1 MTTPVQLRP
10 AEGAGRRALW
20 MAFAAIVLTL
30 MLPVAGLFMAIFAL
44 VVSIRA
50 VPALRSVAKPA
61 TTAVVGIV
69 ISSLALLVAI
79 GVTAMQFYFSDEL
92 AAYAE
97 CKIGA
102 GTVTAQNECVDQLE
116 RAMEKRFSFLQPG
129 ELQFPFPP

>member
-50 VPALRSVAKPA
+50 VPALKSAAKPV

-116 RAMEKRFSFLQPG
+116 RAMEKRFPFLQPG